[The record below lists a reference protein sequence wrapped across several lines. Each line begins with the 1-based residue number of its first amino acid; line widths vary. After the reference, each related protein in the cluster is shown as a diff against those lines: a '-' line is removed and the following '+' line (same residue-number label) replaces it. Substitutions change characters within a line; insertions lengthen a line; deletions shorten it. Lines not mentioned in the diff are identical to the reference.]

1 MENNMETKYASIGVK
16 SAEGNDR
23 VVEFVATQEMVDYDN
38 EVVSV
43 EGLDVSKIKKNK
55 SFLWSHLQT
64 QPPVGKI
71 ISMKKDGKQVIGK
84 AQMTSEEEYPFGYTI
99 YKLIKG
105 GYINN
110 VSISFIPD
118 PASFEYKEKDGKQIR
133 YINKATLLEVSA
145 VNIGANPGTSI
156 YAKSVKDAADKAWND
171 GVLDGSEL
179 KEVEEALQNQES
191 NVKVVVDTKKVEEL
205 ESKIAELNKYIKFIE
220 TELETLTEDK
230 IEDMDIYAEMYNDIV
245 GVGTS
250 SPDNST
256 DSDNDID
263 ELLNSLKE
271 DE

>member
-23 VVEFVATQEMVDYDN
+23 VVEFVATQEMIDYDN

-43 EGLDVSKIKKNK
+43 EGLDISKIKKNK

-84 AQMTSEEEYPFGYTI
+84 AQMTSEEEYPFGFTI

-118 PASFEYKEKDGKQIR
+118 PTEFEYKEKDGKQIR

-156 YAKSVKDAADKAWND
+156 YAKSIKEAADKAWND

-179 KEVEEALQNQES
+179 KEVEDALQNQES
-191 NVKVVVDTKKVEEL
+191 GVKVVVDTKKVEEL
-205 ESKIAELNKYIKFIE
+205 ESKIVELSKYIKFIE

-230 IEDMDIYAEMYNDIV
+230 DVDIYTELYNNIV

-256 DSDNDID
+256 DSDADID